1 MSVQDM
7 IFNEEVFFNNKPIKI
22 ITELITTLD
31 KVVNLVEVQPAS
43 NFEDIQLEEDKE
55 FLVDVSEDL
64 INVDNFKDNVKD
76 E

>member
-1 MSVQDM
+1 M